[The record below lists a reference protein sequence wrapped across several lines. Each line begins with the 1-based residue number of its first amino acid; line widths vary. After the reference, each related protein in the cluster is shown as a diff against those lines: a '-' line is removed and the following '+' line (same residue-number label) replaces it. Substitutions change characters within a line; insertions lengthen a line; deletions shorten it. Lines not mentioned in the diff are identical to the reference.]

1 MKFSHPAMNV
11 QEKKPIVFTALSK
24 KYFYM
29 RMLIVKYV
37 LENGCVPIS
46 PFMSFDYYLADTVER
61 NIVRNA
67 NNNLVAIADELWVFG
82 SISNGVMAE
91 IRQVQSMKKPIRFF
105 AVENDRDITEI
116 QNNKLLFEDGMENFK
131 EALENL

>member
-1 MKFSHPAMNV
+1 MNV

-61 NIVRNA
+61 DIVRNA
-67 NNNLVAIADELWVFG
+67 NNNLVAIDDELWVFG